1 VSQQSEQSERAR
13 EREREKRE
21 QQREAGSASSRAHKQ
36 SRGSREREREG
47 EERAFS
53 TSPTPPRD
61 PNHCLPAPPCHTLP
75 YRPFTVPP
83 RPHSRAH
90 ARLYPPVLPHH
101 VVLPHHRRVCKTTAL
116 HATRT
121 ATARRTTIA
130 TTAQCA
136 WVACVWGV
144 CVATRVTGYHGSF
157 FRVPTRPPHSS
168 GDIESRQKFWPKFST
183 PCTPDSF
190 PVSNLSAAGFFFSP
204 PPFFFR
210 PAATKIL
217 AAPCTVMRGFGAC
230 ACTRVRVRA
239 RACGA

>member
-1 VSQQSEQSERAR
+1 MRPRAAPHTQAAEQQPRVSQQSEQSERAR
-13 EREREKRE
+13 EREREARAAARSRQRE
-21 QQREAGSASSRAHKQ
+21 QPSAQAIERI
-36 SRGSREREREG
+36 EREREG

-136 WVACVWGV
+136 WVACVYGV
-144 CVATRVTGYHGSF
+144 FVLRHASRGTTGLFSASRPVPLIVAGT
-157 FRVPTRPPHSS
+157 
-168 GDIESRQKFWPKFST
+168 
-183 PCTPDSF
+183 
-190 PVSNLSAAGFFFSP
+190 
-204 PPFFFR
+204 
-210 PAATKIL
+210 
-217 AAPCTVMRGFGAC
+217 
-230 ACTRVRVRA
+230 
-239 RACGA
+239 